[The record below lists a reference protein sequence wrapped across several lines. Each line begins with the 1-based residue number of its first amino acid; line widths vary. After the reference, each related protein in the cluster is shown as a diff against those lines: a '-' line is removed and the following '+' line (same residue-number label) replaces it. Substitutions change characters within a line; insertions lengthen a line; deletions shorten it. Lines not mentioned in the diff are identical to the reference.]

1 MPGTTPDHPYSPA
14 KRVGST
20 VYVSGA
26 LSVDA
31 DYQPVTGRREALDA
45 ALDRMTERL
54 STEGGTTADVVKLTY
69 FVTDLSLREEANQ
82 QFAEKFAGTG
92 AARTFLEVSSLPYGA
107 SVEIDAIADVADVPH
122 SADSADSAESAES
135 AGNTDIANATA
146 TSGRTPMSADDQDYI
161 DRVMTQWSAA
171 DPELD
176 VRPLDVFGRL
186 HRVYLKYSRIMDQ
199 TCAEFNITQSDFE
212 VLAALKRSGQGGPV
226 AAAALAEEALVS
238 TSDIPS
244 QLHRLEDAGLIDRI
258 RGFTDRS
265 SVQVRLTPAGEELIN
280 RLAREHFTREAELLE
295 GLSDN
300 DREVL
305 TDVLRRLSSSL
316 GTPW

>member
-26 LSVDA
+26 LSVNA

-107 SVEIDAIADVADVPH
+107 SVEIDAIADVADVH
-122 SADSADSAESAES
+122 
-135 AGNTDIANATA
+135 TA
-146 TSGRTPMSADDQDYI
+146 RTARTAQKAQETLTS
-161 DRVMTQWSAA
+161 
-171 DPELD
+171 
-176 VRPLDVFGRL
+176 
-186 HRVYLKYSRIMDQ
+186 
-199 TCAEFNITQSDFE
+199 
-212 VLAALKRSGQGGPV
+212 
-226 AAAALAEEALVS
+226 
-238 TSDIPS
+238 
-244 QLHRLEDAGLIDRI
+244 
-258 RGFTDRS
+258 
-265 SVQVRLTPAGEELIN
+265 LTPLQPP
-280 RLAREHFTREAELLE
+280 E
-295 GLSDN
+295 GP
-300 DREVL
+300 R
-305 TDVLRRLSSSL
+305 
-316 GTPW
+316 